1 MNKSIDFLILT
12 HNSKNYIERLLNNI
26 INLQN
31 FDNKKHKIIILDDN
45 SSDNTVELISNF
57 FKNYKIQ
64 NYKLINFTKKY
75 GVFYNR
81 VFLLENSDSD
91 YAFFIDDDDWV
102 DDNII
107 NLFDKYSTYDYDLI
121 YLKRMFYFKEYAE
134 NREEKYGIHVEN
146 LDFIKFMFN
155 KQTEMYTTGIFIQKS
170 LIKNTL
176 NYINKKDMLDI
187 YIFEDIPITF
197 LFLTL
202 SKKRFMMNSYYFYNK
217 TNIVSLSTKN
227 NKNFVRQNAI
237 RIIDFLQKIFYIL
250 PNNLKNNIEIKN
262 FFFLVKLWIT
272 WIILQTTTNTIQIKE
287 INKIKNK
294 FLKNEK
300 ISDFILS
307 YTNYITWLI
316 IKHKSLLYLF
326 FIYKKYFKK
335 K

>member
-1 MNKSIDFLILT
+1 
-12 HNSKNYIERLLNNI
+12 
-26 INLQN
+26 
-31 FDNKKHKIIILDDN
+31 
-45 SSDNTVELISNF
+45 
-57 FKNYKIQ
+57 
-64 NYKLINFTKKY
+64 
-75 GVFYNR
+75 
-81 VFLLENSDSD
+81 
-91 YAFFIDDDDWV
+91 
-102 DDNII
+102 
-107 NLFDKYSTYDYDLI
+107 
-121 YLKRMFYFKEYAE
+121 MFYFKEYAE

-262 FFFLVKLWIT
+262 FFFLVKL
-272 WIILQTTTNTIQIKE
+272 
-287 INKIKNK
+287 
-294 FLKNEK
+294 
-300 ISDFILS
+300 
-307 YTNYITWLI
+307 
-316 IKHKSLLYLF
+316 
-326 FIYKKYFKK
+326 
-335 K
+335 